1 MSKRSLQSIK
11 IFAGIVATLSIVVST
26 LLLMPLRVQASPDDT
41 SIMKKTLANAIS
53 KCYSSTYIHQDI
65 TPAGHFSM
73 EDDMFVYANRK
84 KGDILVLD
92 DLGGKMSC
100 EQVFLGSNK
109 AQGLNSLFGKNPSSP
124 ASLGYVQAPG
134 DNPSSTRCMSISYKH
149 PGSSGNVEQFTSN
162 SLCFG
167 VLSDGTID
175 KNSFP
180 EGSEFASDC
189 DQPVCLAADALG
201 RVYIVWEDNYGMHYD
216 MEVAYYGNAMNNS
229 SATSWDDLY
238 NTVSGEAS
246 KLGSEYGYTNPSMS
260 QTKTDDPGAFAS
272 YTINNYG
279 DAAKTA
285 FQYYTGSSNMDSQKF
300 TTEDVTYLLDKAYAK
315 MKSEGIINE
324 DSKCFVGKDEA
335 LAQGTSYAH
344 FNPNMDPQMWC
355 PVYLNT
361 GLAAGKTY
369 NIVGSSLKGLYAASP
384 DEILKIITNRNEGYA
399 TAGDMCVENAQ
410 KRYDEFVQAWK
421 DEYAKGDN
429 KDSAKLKYYKEQQ
442 QKIRQMLNKTGGTY
456 KTQNGQVVCLEL
468 PTVDGAPDT
477 PPDTSG
483 DNNGGTTSGGNNDSS
498 SGVTGGT
505 TSDLA
510 ECLNNASSLGWILC
524 PVLNIVSKTVDSV
537 YSDIEENWLPI
548 DNNLI
553 STTAGIYDA
562 WKVFR
567 DFANIVFVAMLIV
580 IVLSQITGFGISN
593 YGVKKI
599 LPSLI
604 VVAVLVNMSFLFC
617 QLAVDV
623 VNVVGAEAGSIFARI
638 GNSGKTSIT
647 GGTVVRGAIATIF
660 SAAGVSAA
668 AVGVT
673 VAIVTNPGLLIPIL
687 IFGLGLII
695 TLFFFYAILAIRKA
709 GIYAMIILSPL
720 AIVCY
725 ALPNTK
731 SLFDKWKKLF
741 TALLLVYPICQIVTG
756 GGQMISGLMLKD
768 GQDGFIYNVVAV
780 ILSFAPIFLIPSL
793 IRNSLAGLGNIGT
806 KLSQLGGRFR
816 GATTSRLNN
825 SDVAKRLR
833 TSGAYLGATEGR
845 NLVNKVNDKL
855 RNAKGIGGLVRGI
868 EDHGLGKIISRQNAR
883 KDAQAKAA
891 YRKMLMDDAG
901 AANISDTMTADT
913 IANDLA
919 AQEYKY
925 RQDLI
930 SNTADGMLS
939 GRGVY
944 EDSTGIEQS
953 INTNDLNSLSDAWEY
968 YMNQY
973 DTTGDDN
980 ALLNAQALTHLM
992 IENNGDKGRT
1002 RVMNNM
1008 KARNFDAA
1016 SGVSTR
1022 SASFNE
1028 LSRYIN
1034 RNSKWMAGLKAADTG
1049 SFRMIGDAAKGGAAG
1064 TSDNMANLH
1073 EYNTAAYDKLTSG
1086 NVRDL
1091 GDSFFDGVKVSNS
1104 QGVFDPRSAN
1114 FDQARFNELV
1124 KVRDTFA
1131 RTMADPRTA
1140 ESIKPDMLREMN
1152 KINRIVYN
1160 SQLKLAFDKEY
1171 AAWQVANPGGS
1182 IKDFNSNYKTTH
1194 GGRAFGEVFGQY
1206 KDLTP

>member
-229 SATSWDDLY
+229 SATSWDYLY

-369 NIVGSSLKGLYAASP
+369 NVVGSSLKGLYAASP

-468 PTVDGAPDT
+468 PPTVDGAPDT

-483 DNNGGTTSGGNNDSS
+483 DNNGGTTSGGNSGGSTSS
-498 SGVTGGT
+498 SSNG
-505 TSDLA
+505 DLST
-510 ECLNNASSLGWILC
+510 CFGQASSLGWIIC
-524 PVLNIVSKTVDSV
+524 PVVQLLGSAVDSI
-537 YSDIEENWLPI
+537 YEGIENQFLYVNPELTSSSS
-548 DNNLI
+548 
-553 STTAGIYDA
+553 STRTGWSY
-562 WKVFR
+562 FR
-567 DFANIVFVAMLIV
+567 NFANIAFAIALAVIIV
-580 IVLSQITGFGISN
+580 SQISGFGITN
-593 YGVKKI
+593 YGIKKL
-599 LPSLI
+599 LPTLI
-604 VVAVLVNMSFLFC
+604 IVAVLVNISFFIC
-617 QLAVDV
+617 QFAVDV
-623 VNVVGAEAGSIFARI
+623 SNIVGYSLKDMLESLSVDTPNKYSFGSILNGIVGTFLTGSVVGIAGAAAEAAWPAWILPLLL
-638 GNSGKTSIT
+638 TLL
-647 GGTVVRGAIATIF
+647 ATII
-660 SAAGVSAA
+660 S
-668 AVGVT
+668 
-673 VAIVTNPGLLIPIL
+673 I
-687 IFGLGLII
+687 
-695 TLFFFYAILAIRKA
+695 LFFYLLLGVRQA
-709 GIYAMIILSPL
+709 GIIILVVISPL
-720 AIVCY
+720 AIICY

-731 SLFDKWKKLF
+731 KLF
-741 TALLLVYPICQIVTG
+741 TRWWQLFSSLLILFPICGALMGGGIFASSLLLRA
-756 GGQMISGLMLKD
+756 SGET
-768 GQDGFIYNVVAV
+768 FFFYFVAV
-780 ILSFAPIFLIPSL
+780 LLQVIPFFFIPSL
-793 IRNSLAGLGNIGT
+793 LRSSMSALGNLGVKMSNFGSRFSKGINRSISGT
-806 KLSQLGGRFR
+806 DSYKDGLRRNEMRNAERTFRRIDSGRDLR
-816 GATTSRLNN
+816 SRLARGMRRIGATGQAEGLEAAAQRRRARAISKYDSSVMEDLKARVGQSPMTEG
-825 SDVAKRLR
+825 SDRYNARLR
-833 TSGAYLGATEGR
+833 ELEAGELDATAKSYISQYKSSG
-845 NLVNKVNDKL
+845 
-855 RNAKGIGGLVRGI
+855 
-868 EDHGLGKIISRQNAR
+868 
-883 KDAQAKAA
+883 QADDEEVMGNEYTQALSD
-891 YRKMLMDDAG
+891 LMDSPEDRDVRARL
-901 AANISDTMTADT
+901 
-913 IANDLA
+913 LA
-919 AQEYKY
+919 AQRILAKSDTGRGRMQNALYA
-925 RQDLI
+925 
-930 SNTADGMLS
+930 STANGGVGNEGHRLAHSMLS
-939 GRGVY
+939 DESGAEIKAKNPGFHSYLIAAAAGRRPEGTFTAPTPGAKDQNY
-944 EDSTGIEQS
+944 HSSFYDHNKISSLDGSRLAGADETGLDRMLYSARNHRSEWTQQDINDFNMASTDALTNQN
-953 INTNDLNSLSDAWEY
+953 INTQPKVGQKINDIRQSLGLARI
-968 YMNQY
+968 
-973 DTTGDDN
+973 DTS
-980 ALLNAQALTHLM
+980 
-992 IENNGDKGRT
+992 R
-1002 RVMNNM
+1002 R
-1008 KARNFDAA
+1008 FD
-1016 SGVSTR
+1016 SG
-1022 SASFNE
+1022 
-1028 LSRYIN
+1028 
-1034 RNSKWMAGLKAADTG
+1034 
-1049 SFRMIGDAAKGGAAG
+1049 
-1064 TSDNMANLH
+1064 
-1073 EYNTAAYDKLTSG
+1073 G
-1086 NVRDL
+1086 NV
-1091 GDSFFDGVKVSNS
+1091 N
-1104 QGVFDPRSAN
+1104 
-1114 FDQARFNELV
+1114 
-1124 KVRDTFA
+1124 VR
-1131 RTMADPRTA
+1131 
-1140 ESIKPDMLREMN
+1140 
-1152 KINRIVYN
+1152 NR
-1160 SQLKLAFDKEY
+1160 
-1171 AAWQVANPGGS
+1171 
-1182 IKDFNSNYKTTH
+1182 
-1194 GGRAFGEVFGQY
+1194 GRRRRNRR
-1206 KDLTP
+1206 